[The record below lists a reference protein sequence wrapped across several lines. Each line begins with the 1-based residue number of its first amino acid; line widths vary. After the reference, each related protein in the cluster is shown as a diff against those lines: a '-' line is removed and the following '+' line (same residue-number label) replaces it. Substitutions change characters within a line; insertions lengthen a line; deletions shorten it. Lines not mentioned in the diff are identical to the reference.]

1 MVVEKLIRWLKPQR
15 LIHTA
20 FRLRPAS
27 EFIIFQGQ
35 RLTRRQVFSRV
46 EQLAA
51 GLQALGV
58 RKGDRV
64 ATLLPACP
72 EAVYS
77 IFLPSVLG
85 TVSVPLNPF
94 LGEHELRHILSD
106 CGARVVI
113 TTRNWYGQDY
123 PMMLAN
129 LLPDLPDLDYV
140 LVRET
145 RDGDGRTFLPLS
157 QVMSPGKPLRRTSLS
172 GSDPI
177 IIFYTSGTT
186 GRPKGAL
193 HTHGGMWGILARS
206 AGARLDLSPLRCL
219 LLPFSPYQFAGLFG
233 IGVTLLAGGKVILMD
248 HFDPQQ
254 MLEYIQRERVS
265 QIGGAPTMYRWLL
278 LTPGQERYDL
288 SSLER
293 LTFSAEPMPFDLAR
307 SLHERM
313 RCRLENFYGTTE
325 SLLISWT
332 GMDDSWERAA
342 STVGRPVP
350 GARVRILD
358 DERRPLRVG
367 ERGEVA
373 VQTSQ
378 MMSGYHNDPELTAH
392 VLDAE
397 GWFYTGDIGYF
408 GEDGYLRLVDRKSD
422 LILRGGQNIYPL
434 EIEQYLERH
443 PSIRRA
449 AVIGVPLSVP
459 SLRSGA
465 GPSAGRGEMDGE
477 AVMAFLEP
485 QPGARLTATEVLNFC
500 RGQIAPFK
508 IPERIRFVER
518 LPTTATN
525 KVQKFKLREMAAQEM
540 NPDAAA

>member
-15 LIHTA
+15 LVPLA

-35 RLTRRQVFSRV
+35 RLTRRQVFTRV

-58 RKGDRV
+58 KKGDRV

-72 EAVYS
+72 EAVYP
-77 IFLPSVLG
+77 IFLPSMLG
-85 TVSVPLNPF
+85 AVIVPLNPF
-94 LGEHELRHILSD
+94 LGEHELRHILAD

-113 TTRNWYGQDY
+113 TARNWYGQDY
-123 PMMLAN
+123 PKMLAR
-129 LLPDLPDLDYV
+129 LLPDLPDLCHI
-140 LVRET
+140 LVREAS
-145 RDGDGRTFLPLS
+145 DGDGRVFLPLN
-157 QVMSPGKPLRRTSLS
+157 QVMSPGKPLRRTTLS

-177 IIFYTSGTT
+177 IIYYTSGTT

-193 HTHGGMWGILARS
+193 HTHGRIWGILARS
-206 AGARLDLSPLRCL
+206 ARARLGLSPLRCL

-233 IGVTLLAGGKVILMD
+233 IVVTLLAGGKVILMD
-248 HFDPQQ
+248 HFDPHQ

-265 QIGGAPTMYRWLL
+265 QIGGSATMYRLLL

-288 SSLER
+288 SSVRR
-293 LTFSAEPMPFDLAR
+293 LTFSAEPMPFDLAQA
-307 SLHERM
+307 LYERM
-313 RCRLENFYGTTE
+313 RCNLENFYGTSE
-325 SLLISWT
+325 SMLISWT
-332 GMDDSWERAA
+332 GVDDPWERAA
-342 STVGRPVP
+342 STVGKPVP

-358 DERRPLRVG
+358 DERRPLTAG

-378 MMSGYHNDPELTAH
+378 MMMGYYNDPELTAQ

-397 GWFYTGDIGYF
+397 GWFHTGDIGYV
-408 GEDGYLRLVDRKSD
+408 GEDGCLRLVDRKKD

-443 PSIRRA
+443 PAIRRA
-449 AVIGVPLSVP
+449 AVIGVPWTH
-459 SLRSGA
+459 SLRSGLRL
-465 GPSAGRGEMDGE
+465 SAGAGEAGGE
-477 AVMAFLEP
+477 AVMAYLEL
-485 QPGARLTATEVLNFC
+485 QPGAKLSVKEVLEFC

-508 IPERIRFVER
+508 IPEQVRFVER

-525 KVQKFKLREMAAQEM
+525 KVQKFRLREMAAQELS
-540 NPDAAA
+540 PDATA